1 MPGGGIGS
9 YDVFMKIGNIAGE
22 SVDDKH
28 RDWIEVL
35 SFSWDASQATT
46 GGTIAAQDFSFVLKV
61 DKSSPLL
68 FKYFATGSKV
78 DSAVVA
84 VRKAGDSRGDF
95 MEYKLKDVIITSFS
109 PSTRGGFTGPESH
122 QAGGVPGS
130 IANVVQATTGGSGD
144 AVAAAG
150 FNFRPQAVTYTV
162 VGLDGQPVSFELNF
176 TRGDIQ

>member
-35 SFSWDASQATT
+35 SFSWGASQATT

-61 DKSSPLL
+61 D
-68 FKYFATGSKV
+68 
-78 DSAVVA
+78 SAVVA
-84 VRKAGDSRGDF
+84 VRKAGDTRGDF

-150 FNFRPQAVTYTV
+150 FSFRPQAVTYTV